1 MEKFMLS
8 SSQQLV
14 KIKKKGEII
23 MAFTSVVT
31 YVCAPK
37 AVSAMWENGNL
48 KYAQFKISRS
58 TGRE

>member
-1 MEKFMLS
+1 
-8 SSQQLV
+8 
-14 KIKKKGEII
+14 
-23 MAFTSVVT
+23 MAFTSVVI